1 MNNNVRTNIRRE
13 QAKFWCDPALSNLEL
28 LRAKYITHCFSPH
41 IHEGFA
47 IGVIAE
53 GVEQFTCC
61 GSVYSAPASSII
73 IINPGEVH
81 TGYAGV
87 ETGWSYRMF
96 YPDSTMLQQIA
107 SEITSHKQF
116 LPYFPTPVIEDKQ
129 LAKYLNS
136 LHVILENSVIQL
148 ERETHFLWTMSQLLV
163 RHSNPKY
170 QLRTIDTEHPA
181 VKRVREYIDAYY
193 TEHISLQQLAKVA
206 DLSSFH
212 LIRVFRR
219 QVGLPPHA
227 YLKQV
232 RVKQAKILLRKGES
246 IAQVALA
253 TGFVDQSHLTKQFKR
268 IIGVTPKQYVSW
280 QK

>member
-1 MNNNVRTNIRRE
+1 MRTNATGE
-13 QAKFWCDPALSNLEL
+13 QAKFWCDPALGNLEL
-28 LRAKYITHCFSPH
+28 LRAKYITHSFSPH

-47 IGVIAE
+47 IGVIAD
-53 GVEQFTCC
+53 GVEQFACR
-61 GSVYSAPASSII
+61 GSLYAAPASSIV

-81 TGYAGV
+81 TGHAGV

-96 YPDSTMLQQIA
+96 YPDATMLQQVA
-107 SEITSHKQF
+107 SEIADGKNF
-116 LPYFPTPVIEDKQ
+116 LPYFPAPVIEDKQ

-136 LHVILENSVIQL
+136 LHLILENSVLQL
-148 ERETHFLWTMSQLLV
+148 ERETSFLWTMSQLV
-163 RHSNPKY
+163 ARHSTPKC
-170 QLRTIDTEHPA
+170 QLKVIGREHQA
-181 VKRVREYIDAYY
+181 VKRVQEYLDAHYA
-193 TEHISLQQLAKVA
+193 EHILLDRLAKVA

-227 YLKQV
+227 YLKQL
-232 RVKQAKILLRKGES
+232 RVKQAKILLRKGEP

-268 IIGVTPKQYVSW
+268 TVGVTPKQYISW
-280 QK
+280 QKY

>member
-1 MNNNVRTNIRRE
+1 MDNNVKTNTMRE
-13 QAKFWCDPALSNLEL
+13 QAKFWYDPALGNLEL
-28 LRAKYITHCFSPH
+28 LRAKYITHSFSPH

-47 IGVIAE
+47 IGVIAD

-61 GSVYSAPASSII
+61 GSVYAAPANSIV

-81 TGYAGV
+81 TGHAGV

-96 YPDSTMLQQIA
+96 YPDATMLQQVA
-107 SEITSHKQF
+107 SEVAGHKKF
-116 LPYFPTPVIEDKQ
+116 LPYFPTPVIQDKQ

-136 LHVILENSVIQL
+136 LHFILENSVLQL
-148 ERETHFLWTMSQLLV
+148 ERETNFLWTMSQLV
-163 RHSNPKY
+163 ARHSTPKS
-170 QLRTIDTEHPA
+170 QLRTIGREHQA
-181 VKRVREYIDAYY
+181 VKRVQEYLDVHYA
-193 TEHISLQQLAKVA
+193 EHILLDRLAKVA

-232 RVKQAKILLRKGES
+232 RIKQAKILLRKSEP
-246 IAQVALA
+246 IAQVAFA

-268 IIGVTPKQYVSW
+268 IVGVTPKQYINW
-280 QK
+280 RK